1 MLRGKPRPGGM
12 LHSYPALRWLVME
25 AGFSNVVS
33 HWAVPDTPY
42 RHPTEFVLCDASS
55 IRAAR
60 KRSDFVQGS
69 YRKAEVMFKLTPDV
83 RRTRGPSVA
92 RRIEAL
98 DSIPPDEVRG
108 RALAIRMLRELMKM
122 PLLTAK
128 QHHYGASLAGSRLNS
143 LGTAAG

>member
-69 YRKAEVMFKLTPDV
+69 YRKAEVMFKLTPAHLV
-83 RRTRGPSVA
+83 KYLTSSLMFFAEKPA
-92 RRIEAL
+92 
-98 DSIPPDEVRG
+98 PPR
-108 RALAIRMLRELMKM
+108 
-122 PLLTAK
+122 
-128 QHHYGASLAGSRLNS
+128 
-143 LGTAAG
+143 